1 MSGKEL
7 WKLGMLNVF
16 SAPVRS
22 FLTVLGMAIGIAAI
36 LAVLTLGNA
45 GQMQVRSEMNRL
57 GIDKV
62 WITSDGINTLKAGD
76 GQRISNALSIVATE
90 QIYLTAQVTAGDTT
104 SENVIV
110 GCLGEYLN
118 QTGVTVIEGRMLYPL
133 EWMGEGHSALL
144 GRNAAARLRVHPGDL
159 LLVQNQLFTVR
170 GIIDTNGGFSRAE
183 IAEALF
189 VPIGTLLAYTDDT
202 VQEIMLAIPEGG
214 EPQST
219 ADMARHMMNL
229 QRKTD
234 VDALTMQLQI
244 DAANSVIDTFVDVLS
259 WVAVICML
267 VGGIGVMNILLVG
280 VRERRREIGI
290 MQSLGMKSIQ
300 ITILFLLEALMYA
313 AIGGGLGLLF
323 GAGLIDSAGKS
334 IGLSPAINAG
344 DCIAVL
350 LAAIAVG
357 VTSGVV
363 PALRASGLKPVDAL
377 RSE

>member
-1 MSGKEL
+1 M
-7 WKLGMLNVF
+7 
-16 SAPVRS
+16 
-22 FLTVLGMAIGIAAI
+22 
-36 LAVLTLGNA
+36 
-45 GQMQVRSEMNRL
+45 
-57 GIDKV
+57 
-62 WITSDGINTLKAGD
+62 
-76 GQRISNALSIVATE
+76 
-90 QIYLTAQVTAGDTT
+90 TAGDTT

-259 WVAVICML
+259 WVAIICML